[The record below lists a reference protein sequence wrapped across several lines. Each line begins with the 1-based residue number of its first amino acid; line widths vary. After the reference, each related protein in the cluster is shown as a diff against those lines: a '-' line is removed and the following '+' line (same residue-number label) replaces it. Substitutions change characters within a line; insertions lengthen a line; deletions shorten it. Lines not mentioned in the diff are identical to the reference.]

1 MKTFNCYLTNRN
13 YIILNKLSNY
23 YCLSKSTILTYGIAR
38 FNNVRKLNDRNYD
51 ETDPFFVNENNDT
64 LLKIKNT
71 NYSREVRTTFC
82 LNSEIKNL
90 LSYLSN
96 IFQCNKSK
104 LVNYVISNILIEV
117 YYNFNNCP
125 LGFRLSHVKE
135 KNSDKFR
142 MGRYQ
147 VSRSSIL

>member
-38 FNNVRKLNDRNYD
+38 FNNVRKINDRNYD

-64 LLKIKNT
+64 LLKIKNI
-71 NYSREVRTTFC
+71 NYPREVRTTFC

-117 YYNFNNCP
+117 FYNFNNCP

-135 KNSDKFR
+135 KNVDKFR

>member
-13 YIILNKLSNY
+13 YTILNKLSNY

-71 NYSREVRTTFC
+71 NYPREVRTTFC

-96 IFQCNKSK
+96 LFQCNKSK

>member
-13 YIILNKLSNY
+13 YTILNKLSNY

-38 FNNVRKLNDRNYD
+38 FNNIRKINDKNYD
-51 ETDPFFVNENNDT
+51 ESMPFFLNENNEI
-64 LLKIKNT
+64 LLKIKNV

-82 LNSEIKNL
+82 LNAEIKNL

-96 IFQCNKSK
+96 IFQVNKSK
-104 LVNYVISNILIEV
+104 LVNYIISTVLIEV

-135 KNSDKFR
+135 KNVDKFR

-147 VSRSSIL
+147 VSRSVL